1 MFSDIFDYKVTDTEE
16 GIVKRYVYGG
26 FWRL

>member
-1 MFSDIFDYKVTDTEE
+1 MFSDIFDYKLTDTEE
-16 GIVKRYVYGG
+16 GIVKQNVYGG